1 MFGSNGG
8 QTSLHTNF
16 FSSALESPARDMSFF
31 DSVGSTGSG
40 FPSRPLF
47 SSHTHASSRYT
58 DLMATDPGLGNDYD
72 FLSNNELSRCSLME
86 PSLFK
91 SSGDI
96 DYELPRNEFQ
106 WQGFDDKPEDIDVL
120 V

>member
-1 MFGSNGG
+1 MFASNGG
-8 QTSLHTNF
+8 QASLHGNF
-16 FSSALESPARDMSFF
+16 FSSALESPVRDISLF

-47 SSHTHASSRYT
+47 ASHSHVSSRYSN
-58 DLMATDPGLGNDYD
+58 LLATDTGLGSDYD
-72 FLSNNELSRCSLME
+72 FLSGNESSRYSLME

-96 DYELPRNEFQ
+96 DYEPPRSEFQ
-106 WQGFDDKPEDIDVL
+106 WQDFDDKPEDIDLL